1 MAAPKYA
8 NIGVSFG
15 DNDTQVSIDVDNFS
29 SLTLERVVSD
39 TANHFTLNVL
49 DDSAFDIEKYLLQG
63 KNNID
68 VHYYDKDNNISN
80 NFSGNITKMSSS
92 FINNRNMLTLE
103 GYVGLSIESKYQLY
117 SRSWNNVV
125 LFNWSEIFDDWVES
139 DDGDGS
145 YRTNAEAFWNNF
157 FGLFENA
164 FGGDYS
170 EKEDIERAN
179 SNYINKALS
188 VLDNIYQD
196 DNGTF
201 YTFSQKKGEEDKV
214 VKGEEIILPVRPHK
228 ILRLLSH
235 GGSMIELLES
245 PLNKDSYEG
254 CEQFIDILE
263 NRKNILVDF
272 AFIEGWLKKYE
283 DIKGNGWNYY
293 DENIAPTKLVSV
305 SLSQESMSD
314 IKYIYEVL
322 SKNSVKETK
331 NNTIEYNYKFSID
344 ENKNVHFKPIE
355 ISATQEPKKTYTYYG
370 SFNTDDGQ
378 SIMTSFSADTNILTA
393 YLTGDMSSLE
403 DMSNLNLVTNSEME
417 SDILSRQEDQIYS
430 KESKYKFEFKSH
442 AFAPKVMT
450 NGAENAESS
459 WESYWSSAMSQ
470 VYKAKATILG
480 NSGLAPGDYVEI
492 LVIPRPGLYHHSSG
506 LYYIIK
512 QTDKID
518 NGKMTSELELIKN
531 IATLGQS
538 SLNISSSGN
547 NAGFGGGGGGG
558 GRF

>member
-1 MAAPKYA
+1 MAAPKHA

-15 DNDTQVSIDVDNFS
+15 DNDTQININADSFS

-49 DDSAFDIEKYLLQG
+49 DDSAFDIEKYLIQG
-63 KNNID
+63 RNNID

-80 NFSGNITKMSSS
+80 NFSGNITKINSS
-92 FINNRNMLTLE
+92 FINNRNMLSLE

-125 LFNWSEIFDDWVES
+125 LFDWSEIFDDWRDGDS
-139 DDGDGS
+139 GDGS
-145 YRTNAEAFWNNF
+145 YRTNTEAGFNDF
-157 FGLFENA
+157 FGWIENL

-170 EKEDIERAN
+170 QKKDIEKTN
-179 SNYINKALS
+179 STYINKALS

-201 YTFSQKKGEEDKV
+201 YTFSQKDGEEDKV

-228 ILRLLSH
+228 ILRLLSQ
-235 GGSMIELLES
+235 GGSMVELLEC
-245 PLNKDSYEG
+245 PLNADSYEG
-254 CEQFIDILE
+254 CEQFIDILK
-263 NRKNILVDF
+263 NRKNIIVDLT
-272 AFIEGWLKKYE
+272 FIEGWFKKYE

-293 DENIAPTKLVSV
+293 DENVVPTKLVSV
-305 SLSQESMSD
+305 SLSQDSMSD
-314 IKYIYEVL
+314 IKYIYDVL

-378 SIMTSFSADTNILTA
+378 SVLTSFSADTNMLTA
-393 YLTGDMSSLE
+393 YLTGDMLSLE
-403 DMSNLNLVTNSEME
+403 NMSNLNLVTNSEME

-450 NGAENAESS
+450 NGAENAEST
-459 WESYWSSAMSQ
+459 WESYWHSAMSQ

-512 QTDKID
+512 QTDKIE

-531 IATLGQS
+531 VATLGQS
-538 SLNISSSGN
+538 SLNNSSSKDSG
-547 NAGFGGGGGGG
+547 AKFGGDNGG